1 MCSGSACSLAKG
13 EFLKIRLGIFLC
25 HCIETMRTN
34 PIYPVIPYLVML
46 PEISSCFSLISDRG
60 GRHCHDVFSKV
71 EVGSVVVRVALLIIV
86 NT

>member
-34 PIYPVIPYLVML
+34 PIYPV
-46 PEISSCFSLISDRG
+46 